1 MTIKIV
7 VMFAT
12 YILWGSFYYTA
23 INIPYGSMSSAI
35 TEERAVLS
43 TWRSMG
49 ANVASVLVN
58 SFVALFIY
66 YTDANPWILF
76 L

>member
-1 MTIKIV
+1 
-7 VMFAT
+7 
-12 YILWGSFYYTA
+12 
-23 INIPYGSMSSAI
+23 MSSAI